1 MAEALISA
9 YYRGFVTK
17 EQTREGGMAAVG
29 LPAAEV
35 LEYLIPGVTIA
46 CDNSTNSI
54 TISGDVVPLERVMDT
69 IRTEE
74 PDALVRRLKVNMAY
88 HSGESEKNGPATN
101 CINH

>member
-17 EQTREGGMAAVG
+17 EQMRAGGMAAVS

-46 CDNSTNSI
+46 CDNSPSSV

-88 HSGESEKNGPATN
+88 HTGESGKNGPATS
-101 CINH
+101 CINY